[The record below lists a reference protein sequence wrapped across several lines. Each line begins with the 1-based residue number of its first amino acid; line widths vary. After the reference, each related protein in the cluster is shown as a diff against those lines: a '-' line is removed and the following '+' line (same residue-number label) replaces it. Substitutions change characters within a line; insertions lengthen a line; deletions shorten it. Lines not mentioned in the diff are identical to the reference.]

1 MPEGPTCGSDSPDWM
16 YLSGEAIHAFW
27 GTAGPADLQKVINV
41 GLCADQITF
50 AAKNRLNINSGAV
63 I

>member
-1 MPEGPTCGSDSPDWM
+1 MPRCGSDSPDWM
-16 YLSGEAIHAFW
+16 YLSGKAIHAFW
-27 GTAGPADLQKVINV
+27 GTHPLGPADLQKVINV

-50 AAKNRLNINSGAV
+50 AAKNRLDINSGAV

>member
-1 MPEGPTCGSDSPDWM
+1 MRFRLSRLDVSLWRGDTCILGD
-16 YLSGEAIHAFW
+16 LS
-27 GTAGPADLQKVINV
+27 AGPADLQKVINV

-50 AAKNRLNINSGAV
+50 VAKNRLNTNSGAV